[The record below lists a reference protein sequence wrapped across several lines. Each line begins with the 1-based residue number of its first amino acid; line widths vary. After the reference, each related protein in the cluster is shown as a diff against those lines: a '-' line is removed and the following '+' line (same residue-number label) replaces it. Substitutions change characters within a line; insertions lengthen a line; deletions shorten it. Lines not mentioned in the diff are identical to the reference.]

1 MTQLQFM
8 LKILSK
14 KKKTKKKKEF
24 SGYREV
30 PEISRRGDYHDGGK
44 KLKCSFVNGELWVG
58 FGAQEF
64 KERKRLL

>member
-1 MTQLQFM
+1 M

-14 KKKTKKKKEF
+14 KKKKKKKGKNFQGIERYLRF
-24 SGYREV
+24 QGG
-30 PEISRRGDYHDGGK
+30 EIITDGGK

-64 KERKRLL
+64 KEGKRLL